1 VPELLADVGQRS
13 ALGGRGTQGYV
24 GDASVGSVGQTRTL
38 ASVRI
43 SSRSALQ
50 LEAQALC
57 LEIVRGEIGGA
68 EKPFAAVSAHG
79 TPHARE
85 GTKLETEDGGDGSRV
100 DELREI
106 DPQVDLKTL
115 EGQTETKCDVKL
127 VLPAAEDGFVERIA
141 LEG

>member
-1 VPELLADVGQRS
+1 M
-13 ALGGRGTQGYV
+13 
-24 GDASVGSVGQTRTL
+24 GQTRTL

-57 LEIVRGEIGGA
+57 LEIVRGEIGAA

-79 TPHARE
+79 TLHARE
-85 GTKLETEDGGDGSRV
+85 GTKLETEDDGGDGSRV

-115 EGQTETKCDVKL
+115 EGQTETKGDVKL
-127 VLPAAEDGFVERIA
+127 VLPAAENGFVERLA